1 MGAEH
6 PLTSTERSRQRRAA
20 LRARGLRPRTAWL
33 PDSSSPEVQDEV
45 RRALN
50 TWWALATD
58 EDQVQAF
65 AQVMADDV
73 LADLP
78 PPWTDD

>member
-6 PLTSTERSRQRRAA
+6 PLSSTERSRQRRAA

-33 PDSSSPEVQDEV
+33 PDAGAPEVQQDV

-50 TWWALATD
+50 SWWALAGD
-58 EDQVQAF
+58 EEQALMF
-65 AQVMADDV
+65 AQAMADDV

-78 PPWTDD
+78 PPWTDN